1 VAAAA
6 VLAAWLIQSVVGAE
20 FGRIFAFIPFLIG
33 GLLAG
38 LLGGLGP
45 AIFALSAGYVLVAY
59 FYLSPGSLIVS
70 GKDSWVGVG
79 MYVLVGIAVALL
91 TEAQVWAQRRAEA
104 AFARLEAVFASMGD
118 AVVVVDSSGRVAS
131 LNPAAERLTG
141 WTCDEAVGQPT
152 GQVLCLAYEQTG
164 EAADDRLA
172 QLVGADHRFGPREPI
187 VLQTRDGQRTP
198 VEETAAPV
206 RDSACQSVGVVIAL
220 RDCTRE
226 RQAQAA
232 RQASERAATERL
244 NLLDHVYRT
253 APVGMGLVDGD
264 LRYVRM
270 NDVLASIDGRSAD
283 DCVGHTIREFVPEL
297 ADSLEP
303 LYRGVLD
310 TGEPLVNHEVRGF
323 AAGAPDERTWLV
335 SYYPV
340 QNGSGQR
347 TGVSSVVLDITD
359 RKRSEDALR
368 EADRRKN
375 EFLAMLAHE
384 LRNPL
389 ATIRYAVDLWR
400 LEATGDQRDTP
411 EVIDHQL
418 RHLARLVDDLLD
430 ISRINRGKIRLQ
442 RQPRDAGAL
451 IAKAVD
457 TARLVFDR
465 RRQAI
470 EVLLPE
476 KPTIVD
482 VDPTRFEQIL
492 QNLLLNASKYS
503 EAGSLTTVALTA
515 DNGEAVISIRDQ
527 GIGIAADLL
536 LLVFDPFVQ
545 AERSLDRAQGGLGIG
560 LTLVRQIVALH
571 GGSVTA
577 ESPGPGQGSTFIV
590 RLPLASGSV
599 SAVADEAASQD
610 LNETPLRILIV
621 EDNAATAR
629 ALQSLLQLIGHSTA
643 HCDSGTGVVAA
654 ARAFGPQLV
663 LLDMA
668 LPGRD
673 GASVARDLRQD
684 PDFRGLRIVG
694 LSGFGEPAADVRQDF
709 DRWLVKPVDY
719 PTLRR
724 ALREATAALAR
735 PTASG

>member
-6 VLAAWLIQSVVGAE
+6 VLAAWLIQSAVGAE

-45 AIFALSAGYVLVAY
+45 AIFALSVGYALVAY
-59 FYLSPGSLIVS
+59 FYVSPGSLIVS

-79 MYVLVGIAVALL
+79 MYLLVGIAVAVL

-118 AVVVVDSSGRVAS
+118 AVVVVDSVGRVAS

-141 WTCDEAVGQPT
+141 WTCGEALGQPI

-172 QLVGADHRFGPREPI
+172 QLVGAGHHVGPREPV

-206 RDSACQSVGVVIAL
+206 RDSAGQSVGVVIVL

-226 RQAQAA
+226 RQSQAA

-253 APVGMGLVDGD
+253 APVGMGLVDSD
-264 LRYVRM
+264 LRFVRM
-270 NDVLASIDGRSAD
+270 NEVLAGIDGRSPD
-283 DCVGHTIREFVPEL
+283 DCVGHTIREVVPKL
-297 ADSLEP
+297 ADTLEP

-310 TGEPLVNHEVRGF
+310 TGEPLVNHEVRGW
-323 AAGAPDERTWLV
+323 AAGAPGERIWLV
-335 SYYPV
+335 SYFPV
-340 QNGSGQR
+340 QNASGQR
-347 TGVSSVVLDITD
+347 TGVSSVVLDITES
-359 RKRSEDALR
+359 KRSEDALR

-389 ATIRYAVDLWR
+389 ATIRHAVDLWR
-400 LEATGDQRDTP
+400 LEPTGDDRDTP

-418 RHLARLVDDLLD
+418 THLARLVDDLLD

-442 RQPRDAGAL
+442 RQARDAAAL
-451 IAKAVD
+451 ITRAVE
-457 TARLVFDR
+457 TARLVFKQR
-465 RRQAI
+465 SQRI
-470 EVLLPE
+470 EVRLPAQ
-476 KPTIVD
+476 PLIVD

-492 QNLLLNASKYS
+492 QNLLHNASKYS
-503 EAGSLTTVALTA
+503 EAGSVATVVLAA
-515 DNGEAVISIRDQ
+515 EGNDAVISIRDQ
-527 GIGIAADLL
+527 GMGISAELL
-536 LLVFDPFVQ
+536 PLVFDPFVQ

-571 GGSVTA
+571 GGSVVA
-577 ESPGPGQGSTFIV
+577 ESDGPGHGSTFVV
-590 RLPLASGSV
+590 RLPLAQAEACCEREDGSDDDV
-599 SAVADEAASQD
+599 
-610 LNETPLRILIV
+610 ETPLRILIV

-643 HCDSGTGVVAA
+643 HCDSGNAAIAA

-668 LPGRD
+668 LPGRN

-694 LSGFGEPAADVRQDF
+694 LSGFGEPSTDVRQDF

-724 ALREATAALAR
+724 ALREATAALAG
-735 PTASG
+735 PPASS